1 MDSLE
6 VFGLAWLAV
15 LVLGSL
21 VASWAI
27 RRNKAAARKRR
38 EMQGWIRSEYGD
50 SGR

>member
-1 MDSLE
+1 MDALE

>member
-6 VFGLAWLAV
+6 VFGLAWLLA

-27 RRNKAAARKRR
+27 RRNRAAARRRR
-38 EMQGWIRSEYGD
+38 ELQGWIRSEYGNN
-50 SGR
+50 GR